1 VAFNHRR
8 ATPIRVQPIEKPCQQ
23 DCARAVD
30 SIELRQVD
38 ID

>member
-1 VAFNHRR
+1 LP
-8 ATPIRVQPIEKPCQQ
+8 PIRLQPIEKPRQQ

-30 SIELRQVD
+30 SIDLRQFD

>member
-1 VAFNHRR
+1 LPPTRL
-8 ATPIRVQPIEKPCQQ
+8 QPIEKPRQQ

-30 SIELRQVD
+30 SIELRQVN